1 MRLRVPHLSA
11 GAYSLMSRAAEFVL
25 GFLGFMLLV
34 RVLDKETFGV
44 WVLFITVT
52 SIVDMA
58 RSGFLQNGLI
68 RFLAGEEEQGERT
81 ILLTASLVLNIL
93 LTFLFIIGL
102 WQIGPYLEDWV
113 NADRLAGLLLI
124 HCAVLPVL
132 VLLTQY
138 NIVMQARMD
147 FRALFWSGIVR
158 TLPFFGFIT
167 YSFLFSPH
175 LSLTELAWA
184 QNACLVLATG
194 AAWWQSRSYLH
205 FARRW
210 SKGWIWRIFHFGK
223 FVFGTNLVSMLSN
236 SLDKFMLGAFLSPVQ
251 VAVCNAAGRVM
262 NFIEVPVN
270 SVAVV
275 TYPRAAGQAAKG
287 EEDALV
293 RLYESSVGKMLAMT
307 IPFFLFVLLCAEW
320 IILLVAGPD
329 YGEAVLFLRIIS
341 LLALIRPFDR
351 QAGIFLD
358 ATGLPGLN
366 FLLVV
371 LTLILTILLQVVLI
385 HGTGLYGAATAL
397 VAATGI
403 TALIKQAVLRYYYP
417 VRPVYALREA
427 WRAYPAILSRLS
439 GRRRQ
444 TG

>member
-1 MRLRVPHLSA
+1 MSLRLPHFSA
-11 GAYSLMSRAAEFVL
+11 GAYSLMSRATEFVL

-34 RVLDKETFGV
+34 RILDKETFGV

-68 RFLAGEEEQGERT
+68 RFLAGEEVQNERT
-81 ILLTASLVLNIL
+81 ILLTASLVLNLL
-93 LTFLFIIGL
+93 LTSLFIAGL
-102 WQIGPYLEDWV
+102 WLIGPYLEGWM
-113 NADRLAGLLLI
+113 NADQLADLLLI

-158 TLPFFGFIT
+158 TLPFFGFIA

-175 LSLTELAWA
+175 ISLAELAWA

-194 AAWWQSRSYLH
+194 AAWLQSRSYLR
-205 FARRW
+205 FAGRW
-210 SKGWIWRIFHFGK
+210 SREWMWRIFHFGK

-236 SLDKFMLGAFLSPVQ
+236 SLDKFMLGALLSPVQ

-275 TYPRAAGQAAKG
+275 TYPQAAGQAAKG
-287 EEDALV
+287 EEDGLV
-293 RLYESSVGKMLAMT
+293 RLYESSIGKMLAMT
-307 IPFFLFVLLCAEW
+307 IPFFFTVLLGAEW
-320 IILLVAGPD
+320 IVLLVAGPE

-358 ATGLPGLN
+358 ATGRPGLN
-366 FLLVV
+366 FLLVL
-371 LTLILTILLQVVLI
+371 LTLILTVVLQVALI
-385 HGTGLYGAATAL
+385 RGTGLYGAATAL
-397 VAATGI
+397 VAATGV
-403 TALIKQAVLRYYYP
+403 TALIKQMVLRYYYP
-417 VRPVYALREA
+417 VRPLYALREA
-427 WRAYPAILSRLS
+427 WRIYPVILSRLS
-439 GRRRQ
+439 GRGRQ
-444 TG
+444 TS